1 MAFFGVEADEVVVE
15 WALQRFGEVVE
26 DGGKGGAVHV
36 RFATHEQ
43 AGACVRAL
51 EEEGRAADFV
61 YNSTAYD
68 CEGGEVYS
76 GWCTFEQSV
85 SKTSGAHLAAAR
97 RRAAARRE
105 PGEGPHVPPHMG
117 SKVHGR
123 AVPPHCNVATDGR
136 RMRGTW
142 PVP

>member
-1 MAFFGVEADEVVVE
+1 MVVE

-26 DGGKGGAVHV
+26 VGGKGRAVHV

-51 EEEGRAADFV
+51 EREGRAADFV

-68 CEGGEVYS
+68 CEGGKVYS

-85 SKTSGAHLAAAR
+85 SKTSEAHLAAAR
-97 RRAAARRE
+97 
-105 PGEGPHVPPHMG
+105 P
-117 SKVHGR
+117 
-123 AVPPHCNVATDGR
+123 
-136 RMRGTW
+136 
-142 PVP
+142 